1 MTTNIMLVIHTR
13 FSSLPRQSI
22 FVVGMV
28 GMYGR
33 LSDLVAFMNMVRK
46 LKRLCLTYCTHSD
59 KIHVAVDLY
68 TSR

>member
-33 LSDLVAFMNMVRK
+33 LSDLS
-46 LKRLCLTYCTHSD
+46 LS
-59 KIHVAVDLY
+59 
-68 TSR
+68 